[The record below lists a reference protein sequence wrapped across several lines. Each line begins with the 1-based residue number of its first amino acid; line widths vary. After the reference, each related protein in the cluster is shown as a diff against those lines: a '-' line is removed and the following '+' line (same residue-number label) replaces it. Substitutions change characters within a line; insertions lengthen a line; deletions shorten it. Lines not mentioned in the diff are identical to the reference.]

1 MPHVASELELK
12 LNSDVD
18 QVVQYLVSY
27 IESHPATY
35 YEVVAVVRNIPRSSL
50 PTPTS
55 TPGEEPAKPQSP
67 QHVIQ
72 DGPDDTHDQS
82 PPVVTQETSDGGRPL
97 FQAYVETADESG
109 DEQARGDSQHPASL
123 DGQPPLHHN
132 DIASQDDAQEKHSSG
147 KTVASPIQ
155 HQLDIVQHGPKRTR
169 SSKDRRVSK
178 RARSDA
184 VVPAGEGDEG
194 DRWTLSPAW
203 RSALQ
208 RITST
213 EGYGYA
219 QDFCYRA
226 RFPNFTGA
234 LRHNQDAIEEIGG
247 TDDIPA
253 SDRRSKQLRFLLEPR
268 DNISPGLE
276 ESIPAELAANHEA
289 EKALPRKTGEQS
301 ARNKYTD
308 LLFPETIE
316 PEGGKAGKGKKG
328 KGKKGTEVSEE
339 VSKQEEER
347 KVQRT
352 KAKKRLDYW
361 KRLGDP
367 LRIMVERFGSGILVR
382 LPADIREKRLHA
394 LSEPQHQEVA
404 EYIDYCHKGLKEQ
417 MSTLSSLLPRM
428 MADGPHQ
435 PG

>member
-1 MPHVASELELK
+1 M
-12 LNSDVD
+12 
-18 QVVQYLVSY
+18 
-27 IESHPATY
+27 
-35 YEVVAVVRNIPRSSL
+35 
-50 PTPTS
+50 
-55 TPGEEPAKPQSP
+55 
-67 QHVIQ
+67 
-72 DGPDDTHDQS
+72 
-82 PPVVTQETSDGGRPL
+82 GGRPL
-97 FQAYVETADESG
+97 FQAYVEAADDSG
-109 DEQARGDSQHPASL
+109 DEQARGDSQHPANL

-132 DIASQDDAQEKHSSG
+132 DISSQDDAQEKHSSG

-155 HQLDIVQHGPKRTR
+155 HQLDIAQHGPKRTR

-184 VVPAGEGDEG
+184 VVPAGEGDEE

-226 RFPNFTGA
+226 RFPNFTRA
-234 LRHNQDAIEEIGG
+234 LGHNQVAVEEIRG

-253 SDRRSKQLRFLLEPR
+253 SDRRSKQLRFLLER
-268 DNISPGLE
+268 LE
-276 ESIPAELAANHEA
+276 ESIPGGIAANYEA
-289 EKALPRKTGEQS
+289 ERVLPRKEGEQS
-301 ARNKYTD
+301 ARDKYTD

-328 KGKKGTEVSEE
+328 KGRKGKGRKGKGKKGTEVSEE

-347 KVQRT
+347 KVKRR

-361 KRLGDP
+361 KRLGEP
-367 LRIMVERFGSGILVR
+367 LWRMVERFGSGILVR
-382 LPADIREKRLHA
+382 LPADITKTR
-394 LSEPQHQEVA
+394 
-404 EYIDYCHKGLKEQ
+404 
-417 MSTLSSLLPRM
+417 
-428 MADGPHQ
+428 
-435 PG
+435 

>member
-1 MPHVASELELK
+1 M
-12 LNSDVD
+12 
-18 QVVQYLVSY
+18 
-27 IESHPATY
+27 
-35 YEVVAVVRNIPRSSL
+35 EVVLYSKLMSRQQTNL
-50 PTPTS
+50 ETS
-55 TPGEEPAKPQSP
+55 W
-67 QHVIQ
+67 
-72 DGPDDTHDQS
+72 
-82 PPVVTQETSDGGRPL
+82 PVVTQ
-97 FQAYVETADESG
+97 
-109 DEQARGDSQHPASL
+109 HPANL

-184 VVPAGEGDEG
+184 VVPAGEGDEE

-226 RFPNFTGA
+226 RFPNFTRA
-234 LRHNQDAIEEIGG
+234 LRHNQDAVEEIGD

-253 SDRRSKQLRFLLEPR
+253 SDRRLKQLRFLLER
-268 DNISPGLE
+268 TSEDIQ
-276 ESIPAELAANHEA
+276 SIQPATIYLQVSRRAYLAELAANYEA
-289 EKALPRKTGEQS
+289 ERVLPRKEGEQS
-301 ARNKYTD
+301 ARDRYTD

-316 PEGGKAGKGKKG
+316 PEGGNAGKGKKGKRRKG
-328 KGKKGTEVSEE
+328 KGKKGTEVSKE

-347 KVQRT
+347 KVQRR

-361 KRLGDP
+361 KRLGEP
-367 LRIMVERFGSGILVR
+367 LRRMVERFGSGILVR
-382 LPADIREKRLHA
+382 L
-394 LSEPQHQEVA
+394 
-404 EYIDYCHKGLKEQ
+404 
-417 MSTLSSLLPRM
+417 LPT
-428 MADGPHQ
+428 
-435 PG
+435 